1 MHASWSCSLAE
12 GRVIAAFVYNSWFI
26 VIARLLSAS
35 RASEKKNQRRLLVLG
50 RRRGDQKIRA
60 NRIEALA
67 DKVTQFCGFFSFV
80 VWQHW
85 VTARFWL
92 ARSRRQRTRFQT
104 AFSRAPVHI
113 SGEKKKNLKKKK
125 TKQKTYMRIYRI
137 RCIFLLGARVR
148 QTRAYFLL

>member
-1 MHASWSCSLAE
+1 MHASSSCSLAE
-12 GRVIAAFVYNSWFI
+12 ASVIAPFVSNSWFI

-35 RASEKKNQRRLLVLG
+35 RASEKKNQRRLVVFG
-50 RRRGDQKIRA
+50 RKRRDQKIRA

-92 ARSRRQRTRFQT
+92 ARSRRQRRRSQT
-104 AFSRAPVHI
+104 ALSRAPVHI
-113 SGEKKKNLKKKK
+113 SGEKKILKKEK
-125 TKQKTYMRIYRI
+125 
-137 RCIFLLGARVR
+137 
-148 QTRAYFLL
+148 